1 MLHKW
6 SKVSRGHF
14 LRCWC
19 VWWCW
24 PWWRGG
30 WWEPTQRKGV
40 RHHVPWKARSSPPS
54 SALLPGHIT
63 IIIINIFSW
72 ESQWWRGWWK
82 WQICLD
88 VRWWQQDVLWWRQDV
103 YQISP
108 AFWGG
113 FLNFS
118 EGNGRGRVH
127 WSGQRPLWILKYLFI
142 FVLGL
147 FNKLLILF
155 NLLNLWSL
163 VGLTCHIHWTQAEW
177 SRRGGQPAASQIGP
191 WIRHLEKSI
200 YFDIFFLIF

>member
-40 RHHVPWKARSSPPS
+40 RHHAPWKARSSPPS

-103 YQISP
+103 YQISRLLFGGDFWISQKEMAEVAFADP
-108 AFWGG
+108 ARRLSGFWNIIVY
-113 FLNFS
+113 FF
-118 EGNGRGRVH
+118 
-127 WSGQRPLWILKYLFI
+127 WILS
-142 FVLGL
+142 
-147 FNKLLILF
+147 
-155 NLLNLWSL
+155 NL
-163 VGLTCHIHWTQAEW
+163 
-177 SRRGGQPAASQIGP
+177 
-191 WIRHLEKSI
+191 
-200 YFDIFFLIF
+200 